1 MNEYASLL
9 GDAILRHRARVAE
22 HSARVEAELASK
34 VKSEFIANMSH
45 ELRTPLNAIIGFSKL
60 LSEQDQRRLST
71 TEVADYANLIHDA
84 AGHLLAV
91 INNILD
97 ISKIQSGKAVM
108 DPREV
113 NLAEV
118 LERVRFLLPPDGR
131 ERRRA
136 AGGKHRA
143 ATFRSISGDSVRL
156 RQVFT
161 NLISNALKFT
171 RSGGSVDVIARRAPD
186 GIIVSVRDTGVG
198 MTAEEIAV
206 ALTPFGQVD
215 ASHARW
221 REGTGL
227 GLPIARALVQLHG
240 GELKIRS
247 RKGCGHHGG
256 GDLPGCIDAAA
267 SKRNTHC
274 ERRARHAVGRTGRD
288 ARCRRNRTGRS
299 AASSRSPARKP
310 SFCSTAR
317 RARPGAPRRT
327 ARHGH
332 ADGHRHRRRRSSSP
346 SSRH

>member
-1 MNEYASLL
+1 MFSGPFANQKSASLMSEYASLL
-9 GDAILRHRARVAE
+9 GDAVLRHRARVAE

-60 LSEQDQRRLST
+60 LSEQDQRQLST

-108 DPREV
+108 NPREV
-113 NLAEV
+113 DLGEV
-118 LERVRFLLPPDGR
+118 LRASSSSFRLMAENAGVLLEERLEPNLPP
-131 ERRRA
+131 
-136 AGGKHRA
+136 
-143 ATFRSISGDSVRL
+143 ISGDSVRL

-171 RSGGSVDVIARRAPD
+171 RNGGSVDVIAELKPT
-186 GIIVSVRDTGVG
+186 GVLISVRDTGVG

-221 REGTGL
+221 RESTGL
-227 GLPIARALVQLHG
+227 GLPIASALVKLHG
-240 GELKIRS
+240 GELKIKS
-247 RKGCGHHGG
+247 QKGMGTSVEVSF
-256 GDLPGCIDAAA
+256 PFISA
-267 SKRNTHC
+267 
-274 ERRARHAVGRTGRD
+274 D
-288 ARCRRNRTGRS
+288 ARDDAPHREH
-299 AASSRSPARKP
+299 AS
-310 SFCSTAR
+310 
-317 RARPGAPRRT
+317 
-327 ARHGH
+327 
-332 ADGHRHRRRRSSSP
+332 
-346 SSRH
+346 

>member
-1 MNEYASLL
+1 MFGGPLANKKTTSLMNEYASHL

-60 LSEQDQRRLST
+60 LSEQDERRLST
-71 TEVADYANLIHDA
+71 TEVANYANLIHDA

-118 LERVRFLLPPDGR
+118 LSASASSFRLMAENAGVLLEESIEANLPSVRGDG
-131 ERRRA
+131 
-136 AGGKHRA
+136 
-143 ATFRSISGDSVRL
+143 VRL

-171 RSGGSVDVIARRAPD
+171 RSGGSVDVIARVRPA
-186 GIIVSVRDTGVG
+186 GVVVSVRDTGVG

-240 GELKIRS
+240 GELKIS
-247 RKGCGHHGG
+247 SEKGAGTTVEVTFPVHH
-256 GDLPGCIDAAA
+256 AAA
-267 SKRNTHC
+267 Q
-274 ERRARHAVGRTGRD
+274 EEYAL
-288 ARCRRNRTGRS
+288 
-299 AASSRSPARKP
+299 
-310 SFCSTAR
+310 
-317 RARPGAPRRT
+317 
-327 ARHGH
+327 
-332 ADGHRHRRRRSSSP
+332 
-346 SSRH
+346 

>member
-60 LSEQDQRRLST
+60 LSEQDNRRLAPA
-71 TEVADYANLIHDA
+71 EVADYANLIHDA

-97 ISKIQSGKAVM
+97 ISKLQSGKCVVDAQ
-108 DPREV
+108 EV
-113 NLAEV
+113 NLGEVLSASASSFRLIAQNAEV
-118 LERVRFLLPPDGR
+118 LLDERIDRNLPP
-131 ERRRA
+131 
-136 AGGKHRA
+136 
-143 ATFRSISGDSVRL
+143 ISGDSVRL

-171 RSGGSVDVIARRAPD
+171 NKGGSVTVIGEANPTA
-186 GIIVSVRDTGVG
+186 VVVTVRDTGVG
-198 MTAEEIAV
+198 MTEEEIAV

-215 ASHARW
+215 ASHTRW

-247 RKGCGHHGG
+247 VKGEGTSVEVSIPVRHA
-256 GDLPGCIDAAA
+256 DAAPH
-267 SKRNTHC
+267 TTPQ
-274 ERRARHAVGRTGRD
+274 EP
-288 ARCRRNRTGRS
+288 
-299 AASSRSPARKP
+299 AA
-310 SFCSTAR
+310 
-317 RARPGAPRRT
+317 
-327 ARHGH
+327 
-332 ADGHRHRRRRSSSP
+332 
-346 SSRH
+346 